1 MTLRTIIVEDEIPAQ
16 ITLKK
21 MLDRCCDDC
30 QIIATFTSVRAT
42 VKWLEE
48 NPSGVDVIF
57 MDVELS
63 DGVCFDIFK
72 QTTIEANVIITTAY
86 ESYAVNAFKI
96 NSVDYLLKPIAE
108 QDLKRAWERCRKS
121 AEARNP
127 ASLEAL
133 LDYFTQ
139 AARKGFKKRF
149 IVKVGEKI
157 VIIPVDQI
165 AYCYSEDKNTYAVT
179 RNATR
184 RLLDYSLDTV
194 QEMLDPSLFFRISRS
209 YIVSID
215 AIDNISRHMGT
226 RLKLQLTPPH
236 RRRSGR
242 QPQPDLRLLGVARQ
256 QLSRRPGSGTGRLGR
271 GEERRTGV
279 RNRESGCGADRRNR
293 KSGCGADRQNRSGR
307 APRRPQQAD
316 TAMRAGSPAG
326 VYACA

>member
-30 QIIATFTSVRAT
+30 QIVATFTSVRAT

-72 QTTIEANVIITTAY
+72 QTAIEANVIITTAY

-96 NSVDYLLKPIAE
+96 NSVEYLLKPIAE

-127 ASLEAL
+127 ASLKAL

-226 RLKLQLTPPH
+226 RLKLQLTP
-236 RRRSGR
+236 RTDDEVVVSRS
-242 QPQPDLRLLGVARQ
+242 
-256 QLSRRPGSGTGRLGR
+256 
-271 GEERRTGV
+271 RTSDFLEWLD
-279 RNRESGCGADRRNR
+279 NN
-293 KSGCGADRQNRSGR
+293 
-307 APRRPQQAD
+307 
-316 TAMRAGSPAG
+316 
-326 VYACA
+326 

>member
-30 QIIATFTSVRAT
+30 QIVATFTSVRAT

-226 RLKLQLTPPH
+226 RLKLQLTPAPTTKWSSAAAGPPTSW
-236 RRRSGR
+236 SG
-242 QPQPDLRLLGVARQ
+242 
-256 QLSRRPGSGTGRLGR
+256 ST
-271 GEERRTGV
+271 TI
-279 RNRESGCGADRRNR
+279 ES
-293 KSGCGADRQNRSGR
+293 
-307 APRRPQQAD
+307 
-316 TAMRAGSPAG
+316 SP
-326 VYACA
+326 